1 MALADSLRP
10 AVLCGAGCV
19 QTSSRLTS
27 RKPVLASAG
36 VPRHRGGCVDY
47 DEFVIYKQA
56 VGGRVFQGCGEASV
70 KGLFCF
76 FFFRHHVFCKRTGFA
91 RLERPDQSAFLF
103 VGVGSL
109 GLKYVAFCCRGPSRS
124 PTKSCRKLRFRLLL
138 SLIPCRIPEMGI
150 PEMGIPLWYHKS
162 DLPQP

>member
-1 MALADSLRP
+1 MLRREKTLQSRRMIELQKATYLVALADSLRP

-56 VGGRVFQGCGEASV
+56 VGGRVFLGCGEASV

-76 FFFRHHVFCKRTGFA
+76 FFFRHHFFA
-91 RLERPDQSAFLF
+91 NELVLLGWNGQTRVRFSLL
-103 VGVGSL
+103 GS
-109 GLKYVAFCCRGPSRS
+109 GL
-124 PTKSCRKLRFRLLL
+124 
-138 SLIPCRIPEMGI
+138 
-150 PEMGIPLWYHKS
+150 
-162 DLPQP
+162 